1 MASPR
6 LFRLKA
12 EVAPAPSGPIAD
24 TLPIARIRVDTGVFH
39 LDQLYDYAIPERL
52 SVGVVTGVRV
62 QIPFGGRETEGIV
75 VSRSATPERA
85 GDLKSISKVLSLHP
99 VATKESLELVDHAAS
114 YYCCNPWDLI
124 RSAIPPRV
132 ASVEKELSVHKFDAK
147 KGANRGGSSF
157 QSFAPFS
164 PAHDQL
170 SSIINQVKNSGS
182 ILIVAPDEKDVE
194 QICIALSNT
203 HQNVIPLTSSSAR
216 DERYRNFLLS
226 MRLEQSIVVG
236 TRSAVFAPVNN
247 LAAII
252 IFKESSPEHYEVRS
266 PGWSTCAIAKMR
278 AQLEGVELV
287 FTGFAPSIKA
297 AFDIDRG
304 LTKYRNKRVE
314 VKVEAFT
321 PNDGALLPGRIFSE
335 IKRSLKSGPVLFLAP
350 RKGYGN
356 ALLCAHCKNIAICK
370 CGGRLS
376 VASKNQAPTCVHC
389 GSGFPEWRCSFCLRD
404 KQYLAGRGIDRAA
417 EEISRAFPGFPVVI
431 SAGDVIKDR
440 VESKPSLVLS
450 TPGAQPLVDGGYA
463 AVVVLDA
470 TRFFSHTD
478 INSQE
483 RARELILETSSLISQ
498 SGKVLLVIDD
508 SHPIVAAVARWNIA
522 PMLKREL
529 ADRADLNLPPTVT
542 SAVLVLDA
550 TSAQSI
556 AAGLNKAKTEGRL
569 PLSSRLFGPT
579 RLPKSQAKI
588 VIHVASE
595 EWSQLALVLHELQR
609 KRSISKKDLLT
620 LRIDPYSL

>member
-12 EVAPAPSGPIAD
+12 EVAPAPSGPIAG

-39 LDQLYDYAIPERL
+39 LDQLYDYAIPEKI
-52 SVGVVTGVRV
+52 SKETKTGVRV

-75 VSRSATPERA
+75 VTRSATPERA
-85 GDLKSISKVLSLHP
+85 GELKPITKILSLHP
-99 VATKESLELVDHAAS
+99 VATKESLELVDHAAA

-132 ASVEKELSVHKFDAK
+132 ASVDKELSENDSERKK
-147 KGANRGGSSF
+147 QGSKGAFSF
-157 QSFAPFS
+157 QSFAPFT
-164 PAHDQL
+164 PAYGQL
-170 SSIINQVKNSGS
+170 PSIINQIKSSGS
-182 ILIVAPDEKDVE
+182 ILVVAPDEKDVE

-203 HQNVIPLTSSSAR
+203 HSNVIPLTSSSTR
-216 DERYRNFLLS
+216 DKRYRNFLLS
-226 MRLEQSIVVG
+226 MRLEKSIVVG

-266 PGWSTCAIAKMR
+266 PGWNTCAIAKMR
-278 AQLEGVELV
+278 AELEGVELV
-287 FTGFAPSIKA
+287 FTGFVPSIKT

-304 LTKYRNKRVE
+304 LTKYRNQRVE
-314 VKVEAFT
+314 VKAEAFT
-321 PNDGALLPGRIFSE
+321 PNDGALLPGRIFSD
-335 IKRSLKSGPVLFLAP
+335 IKRSLKNGPVLFLAP

-376 VASKNQAPTCVHC
+376 VASKNHAPTCVHC
-389 GSGFPEWRCSFCLRD
+389 GTGFPDWRCSFCLRD

-431 SAGDVIKDR
+431 SAGDVIKEK
-440 VESKPSLVLS
+440 VESKPSLVLA
-450 TPGAQPLVDGGYA
+450 TPGAQPFVDEGYA

-483 RARELILETSSLISQ
+483 RARELIFETSSLIRP
-498 SGKVLLVIDD
+498 SGKVLLVIDG

-529 ADRADLNLPPTVT
+529 ADRADLNLPPTVI

-550 TSAQSI
+550 TSAPSI

-569 PLSSRLFGPT
+569 PLSSQVFGPT
-579 RLPKSQAKI
+579 QLPKSLAKI

-609 KRSISKKDLLT
+609 KRSISKKELLT

>member
-1 MASPR
+1 MASAR

-12 EVAPAPSGPIAD
+12 EVAPAPLGPIAD

-39 LDQLYDYAIPERL
+39 LDQLYDYSIPEKL
-52 SVGVVTGVRV
+52 SKGITTGVRV
-62 QIPFGGRETEGIV
+62 QLPFGGRETEGVV
-75 VSRSATPERA
+75 VSRTAIAQRA
-85 GDLKSISKVLSLHP
+85 GELKSITKILSHHA
-99 VATKESLELVDHAAS
+99 VATTTSLELIDHAAK

-132 ASVEKELSVHKFDAK
+132 AAVDKELSSNEPVSSATRK
-147 KGANRGGSSF
+147 RGGSTF
-157 QSFAPFS
+157 QSFEPFS
-164 PAHDQL
+164 SAHSQL
-170 SSIINQVKNSGS
+170 LPIIKELQKAGS
-182 ILIVAPDEKDVE
+182 ILIIAPDEKDVE
-194 QICIALSNT
+194 QICKALSASQSNL
-203 HQNVIPLTSSSAR
+203 IPLTSGSAR

-226 MRLEQSIVVG
+226 MRVDSSIVVG
-236 TRSAVFAPVNN
+236 TRSAVFAPVHN
-247 LAAII
+247 LASII
-252 IFKESSPEHYEVRS
+252 IFKESSPEHFEVRS
-266 PGWSTCAIAKMR
+266 PGWNTTTIAKMR
-278 AQLEGVELV
+278 ADLEGVELV
-287 FTGFAPSIKA
+287 FAGFAPSMRIA
-297 AFDIDRG
+297 YDIDRG
-304 LTKYRNKRVE
+304 LTKFKNHRVE
-314 VKVEAFT
+314 VKVEAFA
-321 PNDGALLPGRIFSE
+321 PNEGALLPGRIFPE
-335 IKRSLKSGPVLFLAP
+335 IKKFLKTGAVLFLAP

-356 ALLCAHCKNIAICK
+356 ALLCAHCKNVALCK
-370 CGGRLS
+370 CGGRLA

-389 GSGFPEWRCSFCLRD
+389 GDGFPQWRCSFCQRD

-431 SAGDVIKDR
+431 SAGDVIKR
-440 VESKPSLVLS
+440 EVESKPSLVLS

-483 RARELILETSSLISQ
+483 RARELIFETSSLIDQ

-529 ADRADLNLPPTVT
+529 AERVELNLPPTVT

-550 TSAQSI
+550 PSATSI
-556 AAGLNKAKTEGRL
+556 ANGLHKALSEGRL
-569 PLSSRLFGPT
+569 PASSRIFGPT
-579 RLPKSQAKI
+579 VIAKGQAKI

>member
-170 SSIINQVKNSGS
+170 TSIINQVKNSGS

-266 PGWSTCAIAKMR
+266 PGWNTCAIAKMR

-356 ALLCAHCKNIAICK
+356 ALLCAHCKNVAICK

-376 VASKNQAPTCVHC
+376 VAAKNHAPTCVHC

-431 SAGDVIKDR
+431 SAGDVIKER

-450 TPGAQPLVDGGYA
+450 TAGAQPLVDGGYA

-483 RARELILETSSLISQ
+483 RARELIFETSSLISQ

-550 TSAQSI
+550 TSAPSI
-556 AAGLNKAKTEGRL
+556 AAGLNKAKLEGRL
-569 PLSSRLFGPT
+569 PSSTRLFGPT
-579 RLPKSQAKI
+579 QLPKSQAKI

>member
-1 MASPR
+1 VASPR

-24 TLPIARIRVDTGVFH
+24 TLPIARVRVDTGVFH
-39 LDQLYDYAIPERL
+39 LDQLYDYAIPQKI
-52 SVGVVTGVRV
+52 SAGIKTGVRV

-85 GDLKSISKVLSLHP
+85 GELKSITKVLSLHP
-99 VATKESLELVDHAAS
+99 VATKESLELVDHAAA

-132 ASVEKELSVHKFDAK
+132 ANVDKELTENYFEMK
-147 KGANRGGSSF
+147 KTSNKGGFSF

-164 PAHDQL
+164 PAHRQL
-170 SSIINQVKNSGS
+170 PSIIKQVKNSGS
-182 ILIVAPDEKDVE
+182 ILIVAPDEKDVA
-194 QICIALSNT
+194 QICITLSNT
-203 HQNVIPLTSSSAR
+203 HSNVIPLTSSSAR
-216 DERYRNFLLS
+216 EERYRNFLLS
-226 MRLEQSIVVG
+226 MRLENSIVVG

-266 PGWSTCAIAKMR
+266 PGWNTCAIAKMR
-278 AQLEGVELV
+278 TELQGVELV
-287 FTGFAPSIKA
+287 FTGFAPSINT

-304 LTKYRNKRVE
+304 LTKYRNQRVE

-321 PNDGALLPGRIFSE
+321 PNDGTLLPGRIFSE

-356 ALLCAHCKNIAICK
+356 ALLCAHCKNIALCK

-389 GSGFPEWRCSFCLRD
+389 GTGFPQWRCSFCQRD
-404 KQYLAGRGIDRAA
+404 KQYLGGRGIDRAA
-417 EEISRAFPGFPVVI
+417 EEISRAFPGFPVII
-431 SAGDVIKDR
+431 SAADVIKER

-483 RARELILETSSLISQ
+483 RARELIFETSSLISQ
-498 SGKVLLVIDD
+498 SGKVLLVIED
-508 SHPIVAAVARWNIA
+508 SHPIVPAVARWNIA

-529 ADRADLNLPPTVT
+529 AERADLNLPPTVT

-550 TSAQSI
+550 NSAPSI

-569 PLSSRLFGPT
+569 PLSSRIFGPT
-579 RLPKSQAKI
+579 QLPKSQAKI

-595 EWSQLALVLHELQR
+595 QWSQLAHVLHELQR

>member
-170 SSIINQVKNSGS
+170 TSIINQVKNSGS

-216 DERYRNFLLS
+216 DERYRNFLVS

-335 IKRSLKSGPVLFLAP
+335 IKRSLKNGPVLFLAP

-356 ALLCAHCKNIAICK
+356 ALLCAHCKNVAICK

-376 VASKNQAPTCVHC
+376 VAAKNHAPTCVHC

-431 SAGDVIKDR
+431 SAGDVIKER

-450 TPGAQPLVDGGYA
+450 TAGAQPLVDGGYA

-483 RARELILETSSLISQ
+483 RARELIFETSSLISQ

-550 TSAQSI
+550 TSAPSI
-556 AAGLNKAKTEGRL
+556 AAGLNKAKLEGRL
-569 PLSSRLFGPT
+569 PSSTRLFGPT
-579 RLPKSQAKI
+579 QLPKSQAKI

>member
-1 MASPR
+1 
-6 LFRLKA
+6 
-12 EVAPAPSGPIAD
+12 
-24 TLPIARIRVDTGVFH
+24 
-39 LDQLYDYAIPERL
+39 
-52 SVGVVTGVRV
+52 
-62 QIPFGGRETEGIV
+62 
-75 VSRSATPERA
+75 
-85 GDLKSISKVLSLHP
+85 
-99 VATKESLELVDHAAS
+99 
-114 YYCCNPWDLI
+114 
-124 RSAIPPRV
+124 
-132 ASVEKELSVHKFDAK
+132 
-147 KGANRGGSSF
+147 
-157 QSFAPFS
+157 
-164 PAHDQL
+164 
-170 SSIINQVKNSGS
+170 
-182 ILIVAPDEKDVE
+182 
-194 QICIALSNT
+194 
-203 HQNVIPLTSSSAR
+203 
-216 DERYRNFLLS
+216 
-226 MRLEQSIVVG
+226 
-236 TRSAVFAPVNN
+236 
-247 LAAII
+247 
-252 IFKESSPEHYEVRS
+252 
-266 PGWSTCAIAKMR
+266 MR

-304 LTKYRNKRVE
+304 LTKYRNQRVE

-321 PNDGALLPGRIFSE
+321 PNDGGLLPGRIFSE

-389 GSGFPEWRCSFCLRD
+389 GSGFPDWRCSFCLRD

-431 SAGDVIKDR
+431 SAGDVIKER

-483 RARELILETSSLISQ
+483 RARELIFETSSLISQ

-529 ADRADLNLPPTVT
+529 ADRADLNLPPAVT

-550 TSAQSI
+550 TAAPSI
-556 AAGLNKAKTEGRL
+556 AAGLNKAMTEGRL

-579 RLPKSQAKI
+579 QLPKSQAKI